1 MGRIASSPVL
11 LTALIAACAAC
22 STPNPRPGHPASGA
36 TLVPV
41 AGATAAPATPAATA
55 SPALPAPVS
64 HRPRA
69 MTAPRPVPYGADCPP
84 DALRL
89 GLGPALSQATQQEA
103 LMFTLTNISAEG
115 CDLQGFPGVA
125 LLDAGGRPLPFQVR
139 WSGDQILTTSPPVL
153 VPLRPGGTA
162 YVGLNK
168 ERLRAAFRTGR
179 AVPRVIPPN
188 DYHPLPVIRLRY
200 QGMTTAG
207 PRTRPCRGRHPGRA
221 RSARHL
227 QPAPHGRLA
236 AVPS

>member
-125 LLDAGGRPLPFQVR
+125 LLDADGRPLPFQVR
-139 WSGDQILTTSPPVL
+139 WRGDQILTTSPPVP
-153 VPLRPGGTA
+153 VPHRPGGMA
-162 YVGLNK
+162 YFGLNK
-168 ERLRAAFRTGR
+168 NACVLGSYRAGR
-179 AVPRVIPPN
+179 YLELIPPN
-188 DYHPLPVIRLRY
+188 DYQPLPVIKLRY
-200 QGMTTAG
+200 HGMDYCRAPDPGHAVDVTPVEPG
-207 PRTRPCRGRHPGRA
+207 PRDIFN
-221 RSARHL
+221 RHL
-227 QPAPHGRLA
+227 TGGSR
-236 AVPS
+236 